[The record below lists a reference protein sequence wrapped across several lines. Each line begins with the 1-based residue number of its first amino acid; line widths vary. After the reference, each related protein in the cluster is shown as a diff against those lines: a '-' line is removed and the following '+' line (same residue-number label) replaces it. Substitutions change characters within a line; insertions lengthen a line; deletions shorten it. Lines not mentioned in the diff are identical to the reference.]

1 MNKSLQK
8 LVKLSMVSM
17 MALSVINVVV
27 NNTTKV
33 YAATESD
40 VESNMIQNGSFEQ
53 PDISTYTESKH
64 YQGTQDQIPYWKTT
78 ETDNKIELFMENSYY
93 IENVDL
99 KPTDGKQAAEINAE
113 ESSTLYQEVH
123 TNPGSVYL
131 WGLDHRARFGTD
143 TMALVIGPSQTNDPK
158 KADDDKTNN
167 DQLQQMVEWLKN
179 QSIYQT
185 PTTGA
190 EPTPYTIYTK
200 KFNDNGG
207 FENND
212 DNEPFSLVYD
222 TTYTEPFTIWIIQTT
237 YSAWKSYGS
246 NAIGS
251 DETSDVVNDWGNI
264 NAAQI
269 DSLSYAYKVPSSQTS
284 TIFGFVAVDTGFTGA
299 DDKKYTVGNFIDNIN
314 FEIYNNLSAS
324 STDHGSGAVS
334 ASSSTVAH
342 SDITKDN
349 SINIYTKYGS
359 NQELTAKVDATNKS
373 SVVFSGAYITE
384 NNGTR
389 VFLTKGKWTETT
401 DNDGNLYYTY
411 SLNNVTYAV
420 DVHYVFLRSP
430 YITYDANGGTYEVS
444 TGSDVYDFTPTSPT
458 EESGAYTF
466 KDPYTSSSATASEGW
481 VFQGWALYDENGEV
495 KDTNNNSIILNG
507 VHTIA
512 CDYDTSS
519 DKQTFKVINGSNTFT
534 TTPNTTNVTN
544 TTTDGNYIY
553 NKATAGLTLVAQ
565 WKFTQQIIPQTKL
578 SGAYTNS
585 ETGGTVTYK
594 GVTPASGE
602 NGSKTYDASTDEVI
616 EVIAAPE
623 ENFDFEGWY
632 DSQGNLI
639 TVNKDYSYTV
649 EKGKVIT
656 LYAKFSPKTEQK
668 YIRQVKN
675 SNNEWTTI
683 ENTATVDSNNHK
695 YPPLSCYENHGVD
708 GSQAVSRA
716 EVENGDHYA
725 FVGWFDTD
733 GNQVDSSKI
742 ENEDTLI
749 YSVNGSATYIA
760 RFEQAVEVTYDYE
773 GGTDSSNKTSK
784 IDEVIPGNNET
795 VSEAPT
801 KENYEFTGWKLKG
814 TDTIYQ
820 PTNEITNITEDI
832 TLEAQW
838 KELPKVIYDLEGG
851 TGAEGV
857 DYSTKHVGT
866 DKKTTVLSSPTKE
879 NYEFTGW
886 KLKDSDTIYQPT
898 NEIANITQDITLE
911 AQWKELPKITYDLDG
926 GEGSDGSDYSTKHVE
941 EGGEVTLPNAPSK
954 DGYDFSGWRV
964 DGSDTIYQPGDV
976 IENITSDTNIVAV
989 WNEKKVEETPVPT
1002 KNDNDSTSKK
1012 DTNNNTKKE
1021 TPHNTG
1027 DESNIVL
1034 WSSLMI
1040 VSIMMMGVL
1049 VIKKKKYN

>member
-27 NNTTKV
+27 NNTTEV
-33 YAATESD
+33 YAATDSD

-237 YSAWKSYGS
+237 NSAWKSYGS

-251 DETSDVVNDWGNI
+251 DETSGVVNDWGNI

-389 VFLTKGKWTETT
+389 VFLTKDNWTETT

-411 SLNNVTYAV
+411 SLSNVTYAV

-430 YITYDANGGTYEVS
+430 YITYDANGGTYYVDQ
-444 TGSDVYDFTPTSPT
+444 TTKSDVYDFTPTSPT

-495 KDTNNNSIILNG
+495 KDTNNNSIILEG
-507 VHTIA
+507 EHTIA

-544 TTTDGNYIY
+544 TTTGNYIY
-553 NKATAGLTLVAQ
+553 NNATAGLTLVAQ

-578 SGAYTNS
+578 SGTYINS

-594 GVTPASGE
+594 KDVTSTSGE

-616 EVIAAPE
+616 EVLATPK

-683 ENTATVDSNNHK
+683 DNAATVDSNNHK

-742 ENEDTLI
+742 ENGDTLI

-801 KENYEFTGWKLKG
+801 KENYEFTGWKLKDS
-814 TDTIYQ
+814 DTIYQ
-820 PTNEITNITEDI
+820 PTNEITNITE
-832 TLEAQW
+832 
-838 KELPKVIYDLEGG
+838 
-851 TGAEGV
+851 
-857 DYSTKHVGT
+857 
-866 DKKTTVLSSPTKE
+866 
-879 NYEFTGW
+879 
-886 KLKDSDTIYQPT
+886 
-898 NEIANITQDITLE
+898 DITLE

-954 DGYDFSGWRV
+954 DGYDFGGWRV